1 MTHYQEILSV
11 LKKEIIHQFPENQ
24 PYKNQSNFLTFD
36 LSSLSNSLMIPS
48 LDITQFMHKKQEYVK
63 LSGLVLKFNVIQNN
77 IKYENSH
84 RNVKKIFVKLLDLSD
99 FVHYYKMVLCFNNEK
114 TFQEILTSLKKGAF
128 FWTSEQV
135 ARVYVNK
142 KKKFQ
147 FYINVEN
154 TTKLEQQ
161 NLSPRHLTPILK
173 ADTKNLKGQLKD
185 SIFIFNQTFVNYI
198 PKVTTRLRFIRGCR
212 PVFFIHNS
220 NPKVM
225 DRRIHKVVVQIDFI
239 NSVFLSIVCGSCRKL
254 KNDCVCQKSH
264 FMVRCFVNLTGRSNG
279 VPIKLCIR
287 KLGVLFSLLNL
298 TNKEAICVLGYLIL
312 YDKLQYNK
320 KQYIKY
326 TDIKFTSKILYFLIK
341 SCEYAK
347 ETDRSKDLLWK
358 FRECV

>member
-1 MTHYQEILSV
+1 MCKHIL
-11 LKKEIIHQFPENQ
+11 I
-24 PYKNQSNFLTFD
+24 TT
-36 LSSLSNSLMIPS
+36 
-48 LDITQFMHKKQEYVK
+48 LDRI
-63 LSGLVLKFNVIQNN
+63 
-77 IKYENSH
+77 
-84 RNVKKIFVKLLDLSD
+84 
-99 FVHYYKMVLCFNNEK
+99 
-114 TFQEILTSLKKGAF
+114 
-128 FWTSEQV
+128 
-135 ARVYVNK
+135 
-142 KKKFQ
+142 
-147 FYINVEN
+147 
-154 TTKLEQQ
+154 
-161 NLSPRHLTPILK
+161 
-173 ADTKNLKGQLKD
+173 
-185 SIFIFNQTFVNYI
+185 IFIFNQTFVNYI

-326 TDIKFTSKILYFLIK
+326 TDIKFTSKI
-341 SCEYAK
+341 
-347 ETDRSKDLLWK
+347 
-358 FRECV
+358 